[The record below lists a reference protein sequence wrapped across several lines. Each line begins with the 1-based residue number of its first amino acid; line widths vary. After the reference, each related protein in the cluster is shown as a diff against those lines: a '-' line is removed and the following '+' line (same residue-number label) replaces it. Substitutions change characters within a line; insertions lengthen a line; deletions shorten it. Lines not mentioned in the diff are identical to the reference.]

1 MLFRKDQGI
10 KYGHWDIVF
19 RGLSVLVILLATTA
33 SSLSATPPKTVAEI
47 ALYQGPDRE
56 KILIEGAKKE
66 GQMTLYT
73 SNSIV
78 TNVLGPGFEKKYG
91 VKVQIGRAESQELLK
106 RVMEE
111 YKAGRYT
118 CDVIETS
125 DAAMQIFHREGLF
138 QEYFTPEA
146 AFYDDAVKKKGKV
159 GVYYL
164 ADREIHY
171 GLGFNTEKVPS
182 ATAPKALKDLLD
194 PRWKGK
200 MSIVGSSTGV
210 RWIGS
215 LLDSMG
221 RDYVEKLS
229 RQEIKVQDMTA
240 AALATLVASG
250 EAPISPTAGETN
262 INAAKKK
269 GAPVEWRP
277 LEPTLTTTGLSGMT
291 IKAPHPFAAVLFLD
305 FIHSKEGQGLVINSQ
320 ENSPRTDIGAL
331 EKSYKKDYIDTR
343 FPIDEYEKRFN
354 EWEDILKN
362 MFIRRR

>member
-1 MLFRKDQGI
+1 MVFKRVQGA
-10 KYGHWDIVF
+10 KCST
-19 RGLSVLVILLATTA
+19 RGMIFCTLMIWFMVLTTA
-33 SSLSATPPKTVAEI
+33 SISLSASAPKTVAEI
-47 ALYQGPDRE
+47 ALYQGPDRD
-56 KILIEGAKKE
+56 KILLEGAKKE

-78 TNVLGPGFEKKYG
+78 TNVLGPGFEKKFG
-91 VKVQIGRAESQELLK
+91 IKVLIGRAESQELLK

-111 YKAGRYT
+111 YNAGRYV

-125 DAAMQIFHREGLF
+125 DAAMQIFHREGFF

-146 AFYDDAVKKKGKV
+146 AFYTDQVKKKGKT
-159 GVYYL
+159 GVYYM

-171 GLGFNTEKVPS
+171 GLGFNTDAFPS
-182 ATAPKALKDLLD
+182 KTAPKTLADLLD
-194 PRWKGK
+194 PRYKGK

-215 LLDSMG
+215 ILDSMG

-229 RQEIKVQDMTA
+229 QQNIKVQDMTA

-262 INAAKKK
+262 ITAAKKK

-291 IKAPHPFAAVLFLD
+291 VKAPHPFASVLFLD
-305 FIHSKEGQGLVINSQ
+305 FVHSKEGQQLVIKSE
-320 ENSPRTDIGAL
+320 ENSPRTDIGSL

-354 EWEDILKN
+354 EWEDLLKN
-362 MFIRRR
+362 LFIKRR